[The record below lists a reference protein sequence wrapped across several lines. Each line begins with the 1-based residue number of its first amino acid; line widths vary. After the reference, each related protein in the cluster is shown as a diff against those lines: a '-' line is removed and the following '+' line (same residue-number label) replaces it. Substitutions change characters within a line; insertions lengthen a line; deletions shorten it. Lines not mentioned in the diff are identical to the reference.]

1 MIMLG
6 EEQVHD
12 ILEFKELVRLIN
24 KELKSKKIYDCEYM
38 LINNSVED
46 IFHVLEDNSE
56 YYNFIKDDAFGKS
69 SFKNYLEQY
78 FIIVKRYYDTLLI
91 KEGKSDRIAD
101 KYYQK
106 ITEPT
111 VKQYPKSNIGMIP
124 QEVER
129 TLRLMKEA
137 VQAYY
142 KVYHNKEL
150 IAELSTGDANKSEY
164 LTFQIKVQN
173 LLHLLGVSRT
183 QLLNNPDFQKLTG
196 GKVIKSEDILEWIL
210 QDIDGNQDLLQFQE
224 DIIKRIVNTKE
235 FATTIKQFSPEV
247 TTQLFNYY
255 KIRSKSNTFLKYG
268 PFEKVSLVAKLAN
281 GKTLSKNSNST
292 SAMITRTESFRKYP
306 WAYFGRAERDNNSY
320 IETLQIDSSEHKKE
334 LFKGSRP
341 AIIKEVKIVG
351 EEGEEGGKIFSEE
364 EQFNLFVQAY
374 EDFSTVMDF
383 QDLISYFNGLQ
394 EKYENWL
401 GKSR

>member
-1 MIMLG
+1 MLD
-6 EEQVHD
+6 EEKVHD

-24 KELKSKKIYDCEYM
+24 EELKSKKIYDCEYM

-46 IFHVLEDNSE
+46 VFRVLEDNSE
-56 YYNFIKDDAFGKS
+56 YYNFIKDDMFGKS

-91 KEGKSDRIAD
+91 KEGKSDHIAD
-101 KYYQK
+101 KYFQK
-106 ITEPT
+106 VTEPT
-111 VKQYPKSNIGMIP
+111 AKQYPKSNIGMIP

-150 IAELSTGDANKSEY
+150 VAELSTSDASKSEY
-164 LTFQIKVQN
+164 LTFQIKLKN
-173 LLHLLGVSRT
+173 LLHLLGVSKN
-183 QLLNNPDFQKLTG
+183 QLLNNPDFKRLTG
-196 GKVIKSEDILEWIL
+196 GKITTAKEILEWIL

-224 DIIKRIVNTKE
+224 DIIKRIGNTKE
-235 FATTIKQFSPEV
+235 FNTTTKQFSPDV
-247 TTQLFNYY
+247 TTQLLNYY

-268 PFEKVSLVAKLAN
+268 PLEKVSLVAKLAN

-292 SAMITRTESFRKYP
+292 SAMITRAESFRKYP
-306 WAYFGRAERDNNSY
+306 WAYFGRAEGNNGSY

-341 AIIKEVKIVG
+341 AIIKGVKIVG
-351 EEGEEGGKIFSEE
+351 EEGYEGRKMFSPE

-374 EDFSTVMDF
+374 EDFGAVMNF
-383 QDLISYFNGLQ
+383 QDLISYFNTLQ
-394 EKYENWL
+394 EEYEKGL